1 MHRTRPA
8 APAYLRWSTV
18 KTFRN
23 PPQIAAPLAA
33 YSHQAEITGSVR
45 WLVLSGQV
53 GMTPAGELPD
63 DPIEQF
69 GLALENVAAN
79 LAAAGMRPEDVV
91 KLTIYLVGE
100 IDLHRRRKRLSAWLN
115 DLRPCMTVMTVAGL
129 ATPDLRVEIEA
140 IACAEDTPTIVSQQ

>member
-1 MHRTRPA
+1 M
-8 APAYLRWSTV
+8 

-33 YSHQAEITGSVR
+33 YSHQAEITGPVR

-53 GMTPAGELPD
+53 GMTSAGVLPD

-69 GLALENVAAN
+69 GLALDNVTAN
-79 LAAAGMRPEDVV
+79 LAAAGMSQADLV

-100 IDLHRRRKRLSAWLN
+100 FDLHRRRERLSAWLN
-115 DLRPCMTVMTVAGL
+115 DLRPCMTVMTVAAL
-129 ATPDLRVEIEA
+129 ATPELRVEIEA
-140 IACAEDTPTIVSQQ
+140 IACADDTATTGSQQ